1 MNTCKNSSLRLLTL
15 ADLDRATLVISQ
27 AFRDDPLWCYLF
39 PDRQRRVTA
48 LPRFFGAFVNLGIR
62 SQQAY
67 RAGDPLEGVAIWSAP
82 QKAEAKFADYLNAG
96 FPRLIFSPLFF
107 SFFKA
112 QSIFTRFEQ
121 MQKRYAPEPHY
132 YLNTIGVLPE
142 AQGKGLASQLIKP
155 FLTQADAQGVSVYT
169 ETMTPSNVT
178 LYEHYG
184 FKVVERYNV
193 PNTELSQWAFY
204 RPVQGKST

>member
-1 MNTCKNSSLRLLTL
+1 VNQTLRQLTL

-48 LPRFFGAFVNLGIR
+48 LPRFFGTFVNLGIR
-62 SQQAY
+62 TQQAY
-67 RAGDPLEGVAIWSAP
+67 GVGAPLEGVAVWSAP
-82 QKAEAKFADYLNAG
+82 QKTGAKFADYLNAG
-96 FPRLIFSPLFF
+96 FPRLIFGPLFF

-112 QSIFTRFEQ
+112 QNIFTRFEQ
-121 MQKRYAPEPHY
+121 MQKRYAPGPHY
-132 YLNTIGVLPE
+132 YLNTIGVLPA
-142 AQGKGLASQLIKP
+142 AQGQGLASQLVKP
-155 FLTQADAQGVSVYT
+155 FLAQADAQGVSAYT

-184 FKVVERYNV
+184 FKTVERYDI
-193 PNTELSQWAFY
+193 PGTRLSQWAFY